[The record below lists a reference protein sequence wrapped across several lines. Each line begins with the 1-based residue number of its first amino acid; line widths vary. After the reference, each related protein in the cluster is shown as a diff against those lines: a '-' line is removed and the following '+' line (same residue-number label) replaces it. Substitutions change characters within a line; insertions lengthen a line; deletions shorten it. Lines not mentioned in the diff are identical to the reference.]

1 MRKNQRL
8 TETALG
14 ERTVERLTCVF
25 TLIHG
30 FKIICY
36 HMVIRDLKGHSPSA
50 EWHFST
56 EESSSSVCEADKHVD
71 SLHNAMQEGKSM
83 NKISISV
90 TFILKLEQHIWILE
104 KMLIFGRIS
113 HKISVHNFSAFAQT
127 CSSYLDF
134 IFMNV
139 LEMKTN
145 KCGGMAYD
153 FECLKL
159 PFT

>member
-1 MRKNQRL
+1 M
-8 TETALG
+8 
-14 ERTVERLTCVF
+14 
-25 TLIHG
+25 
-30 FKIICY
+30 
-36 HMVIRDLKGHSPSA
+36 
-50 EWHFST
+50 
-56 EESSSSVCEADKHVD
+56 D

-127 CSSYLDF
+127 CSSYLDL